1 MREVLDLLLE
11 FFISLLVIGGGGFL
25 MYIGKGD
32 STFITSM
39 IALVIYFWFQGRNT
53 DKTVNNLLKQIPGL
67 PVPVPVPTATT
78 NTQQAPVNPSGPVLN
93 PTTTN
98 PTNPAV
104 TGQPPSG
111 NNI

>member
-53 DKTVNNLLKQIPGL
+53 DKTVNNLLKQIPSL
-67 PVPVPVPTATT
+67 PVPVPTTAM
-78 NTQQAPVNPSGPVLN
+78 NSQQAPVNPSGPVLN
-93 PTTTN
+93 PTTQN

-104 TGQPPSG
+104 TGEG

>member
-67 PVPVPVPTATT
+67 PLQQPS
-78 NTQQAPVNPSGPVLN
+78 TQQQAQVDPSGPVLN
-93 PTTTN
+93 PATSN
-98 PTNPAV
+98 PTNPPTV
-104 TGQPPSG
+104 G
-111 NNI
+111 NNP

>member
-1 MREVLDLLLE
+1 MLLE

-67 PVPVPVPTATT
+67 PVQVPTGPT
-78 NTQQAPVNPSGPVLN
+78 NPQQAPVNPSGPVLN
-93 PTTTN
+93 PTTQN

-104 TGQPPSG
+104 TGEAPTG